1 MRSEDDDLRALE
13 LALLKEEESMYDGV
27 LISPSYASSGRQNT
41 EVLEVETSYD
51 DDDGDGGDDGDSG
64 GGVHDDDNMLMI

>member
-27 LISPSYASSGRQNT
+27 LISPSYSSTGRQNT
-41 EVLEVETSYD
+41 EVLEVGILYE
-51 DDDGDGGDDGDSG
+51 
-64 GGVHDDDNMLMI
+64 HC

>member
-27 LISPSYASSGRQNT
+27 LISPSYAPTGRQNT
-41 EVLEVETSYD
+41 DVLEVEILYD
-51 DDDGDGGDDGDSG
+51 
-64 GGVHDDDNMLMI
+64 

>member
-27 LISPSYASSGRQNT
+27 LISPSYAPSGRQNT
-41 EVLEVETSYD
+41 EVLEVEILY
-51 DDDGDGGDDGDSG
+51 DDGDDGGDGDSG
-64 GGVHDDDNMLMI
+64 GGVNDDDDMMI